1 MNYLTDERIMEKKKL
16 EAFERIGDIMDRLRS
31 ECPWDRKQT
40 NESLRILTQEEV
52 FELCD
57 AIIKKDDAGIC
68 EELGDVLLHILFYA
82 KIAEEK
88 NSFTIADVCNHLSDK
103 MIHRHPH
110 VFGSAEA
117 NSSAEVIRNWQILKL
132 QEGKGKTVLG
142 GVPDSLPSLIKAYR
156 IQDKARSAG
165 FDWKAKEDVWEKVK
179 EEVSEVEVEILEQSK
194 LQDSETDIKKLQAIA
209 ERIEEEFGDLMFS
222 IINAARLYKI
232 NPDNALE
239 RTNQKFIKRF
249 NYIESK
255 AKEQGKTV
263 NELSFEEMN
272 ALWEEAKHC

>member
-1 MNYLTDERIMEKKKL
+1 MKQDKL
-16 EAFERIGDIMDRLRS
+16 KAFERIGDIMDRLRQ

-40 NESLRILTQEEV
+40 NDTLRILTQEEV
-52 FELCD
+52 FELSD
-57 AIIKKDDAGIC
+57 AIIKKNDDGIC

-88 NSFTIADVCNHLSDK
+88 NSFTIADVCNRLSDK
-103 MIHRHPH
+103 MIYRHPH
-110 VFGSAEA
+110 VFGSAQA
-117 NSSAEVIRNWQILKL
+117 DSAAQVISNWQKLKL

-165 FDWKAKEDVWEKVK
+165 FDWECKEDVWGKVK
-179 EEVSEVEVEILEQSK
+179 EEFDEVEAEIRRKSELSDKNTTVTEQQQ
-194 LQDSETDIKKLQAIA
+194 LQ

-222 IINAARLYKI
+222 VINAARLYKI

-249 NYIESK
+249 NYMEAK
-255 AKEQGKTV
+255 AREHGKTV
-263 NELSFEEMN
+263 NDLTFDEMN
-272 ALWEEAKHC
+272 ALWDEAKKKHDVECTKE

>member
-1 MNYLTDERIMEKKKL
+1 MLHPMDKKKL
-16 EAFERIGDIMDRLRS
+16 EAFERIGDIMDRLRV

-68 EELGDVLLHILFYA
+68 EELGDVLLHILFYS

-88 NSFTIADVCNHLSDK
+88 NAFTIADVCNHLSDK

-142 GVPDSLPSLIKAYR
+142 GVPDSLPSLIKAFR

-165 FDWKAKEDVWEKVK
+165 FDWKQKEDVWEKVK
-179 EEVSEVEVEILEQSK
+179 EEVNEVEEELSK
-194 LQDSETDIKKLQAIA
+194 EENQQ
-209 ERIEEEFGDLMFS
+209 RIEDEFGDLLFS

-249 NYIESK
+249 NYMEAK

-263 NELSFEEMN
+263 NELSFDEMN
-272 ALWEEAKHC
+272 ALWDEAKKQ

>member
-1 MNYLTDERIMEKKKL
+1 MEKKKL
-16 EAFERIGDIMDRLRS
+16 EAFEKIGDIMDRLRI
-31 ECPWDRKQT
+31 ECPWDKKQT

-110 VFGSAEA
+110 VFGSAQA
-117 NSSAEVIRNWQILKL
+117 DSSAEVIRNWQILKL

-165 FDWKAKEDVWEKVK
+165 FDWKEKEDVWEKVK
-179 EEVSEVEVEILEQSK
+179 EEVSEVEVEIKAQS
-194 LQDSETDIKKLQAIA
+194 QVMDSTEDKKQNQEIQA
-209 ERIEEEFGDLMFS
+209 RIEEEFGDLMFS

-249 NYIESK
+249 NYLESK

-272 ALWEEAKHC
+272 ALWEEAKQH

>member
-1 MNYLTDERIMEKKKL
+1 MEKKKL
-16 EAFERIGDIMDRLRS
+16 EAFERIGDIMDRLRN

-110 VFGSAEA
+110 VFGSAQA
-117 NSSAEVIRNWQILKL
+117 DSSAEVIRNWQILKL

-142 GVPDSLPSLIKAYR
+142 GVPDSLPSLIKAFR

-165 FDWKAKEDVWEKVK
+165 FDWKQKEDVWEKVK
-179 EEVSEVEVEILEQSK
+179 EEVSEVEAE
-194 LQDSETDIKKLQAIA
+194 IKKQNNE

-249 NYIESK
+249 NYLESK
-255 AKEQGKTV
+255 AKELGETV

-272 ALWEEAKHC
+272 ALWEEAKQH

>member
-1 MNYLTDERIMEKKKL
+1 MEKNKID
-16 EAFERIGDIMDRLRS
+16 AFVRIGDIMDRLRN
-31 ECPWDRKQT
+31 ECPWDKKQT

-110 VFGSAEA
+110 VFGSAQA
-117 NSSAEVIRNWQILKL
+117 DSSAQVIRNWQILKL

-165 FDWKAKEDVWEKVK
+165 FDWKQKEDVWEKVK
-179 EEVSEVEVEILEQSK
+179 EEIDEVEAE
-194 LQDSETDIKKLQAIA
+194 IKKQNNE

-249 NYIESK
+249 NYLESK

-272 ALWEEAKHC
+272 ALWEEAKQH

>member
-1 MNYLTDERIMEKKKL
+1 MLHPMDKKKL
-16 EAFERIGDIMDRLRS
+16 EAFERIGDIMDRLRV

-68 EELGDVLLHILFYA
+68 EELGDVLLHILFYS

-88 NSFTIADVCNHLSDK
+88 NAFTIADVCNHLSDK

-142 GVPDSLPSLIKAYR
+142 GVPDSLPSLIKAFR

-165 FDWKAKEDVWEKVK
+165 FDWKQKEDVWEKVK
-179 EEVSEVEVEILEQSK
+179 EEVNEVEEELSKEENQQRVE
-194 LQDSETDIKKLQAIA
+194 D
-209 ERIEEEFGDLMFS
+209 EFGDLLFS

-249 NYIESK
+249 NYMESK

-263 NELSFEEMN
+263 NELSFDEMN
-272 ALWEEAKHC
+272 ALWDEAKKQ

>member
-1 MNYLTDERIMEKKKL
+1 MEQNKLDAFQRISEIL
-16 EAFERIGDIMDRLRS
+16 DRLRV

-110 VFGSAEA
+110 VFGSAQA
-117 NSSAEVIRNWQILKL
+117 NSSAEVIKNWQILKL
-132 QEGKGKTVLG
+132 QEGKGKRVLG
-142 GVPDSLPSLIKAYR
+142 GVPDSLPSLIKAFR

-165 FDWKAKEDVWEKVK
+165 FDWKQKEDVWEKVK
-179 EEVSEVEVEILEQSK
+179 EEVLEVEAEINKQTQSMEASGNENEKETEQNI
-194 LQDSETDIKKLQAIA
+194 QIQ
-209 ERIEEEFGDLMFS
+209 ERIEEEFGDLLFS

-249 NYIESK
+249 NYMEAK

-263 NELSFEEMN
+263 NQLSFEEMN
-272 ALWEEAKHC
+272 ALWDEAKQK

>member
-1 MNYLTDERIMEKKKL
+1 MKYLTDERIMEKKKL
-16 EAFERIGDIMDRLRS
+16 EAFERIGDIMDRLRN

-110 VFGSAEA
+110 IFGSTQAD
-117 NSSAEVIRNWQILKL
+117 SSAEVIRNWQILKL

-165 FDWKAKEDVWEKVK
+165 FDWKEKEDVWEKVK
-179 EEVSEVEVEILEQSK
+179 EEVSEVEEEILEQSK

-249 NYIESK
+249 NYLESK

-272 ALWEEAKHC
+272 ALWEEAKQH

>member
-1 MNYLTDERIMEKKKL
+1 MPHPMDKKKL
-16 EAFERIGDIMDRLRS
+16 EAFERIGDIMDRLRV

-68 EELGDVLLHILFYA
+68 EELGDVLLHILFYS

-88 NSFTIADVCNHLSDK
+88 NAFTIADVCNHLSDK

-142 GVPDSLPSLIKAYR
+142 GVPDSLPSLIKAFR

-165 FDWKAKEDVWEKVK
+165 FDWKQKEDVWEKVK
-179 EEVSEVEVEILEQSK
+179 EEVNEVEEELSKEENQQRVE
-194 LQDSETDIKKLQAIA
+194 D
-209 ERIEEEFGDLMFS
+209 EFGDLLFS

-249 NYIESK
+249 NYMEAK

-263 NELSFEEMN
+263 NELSFDEMN
-272 ALWEEAKHC
+272 TLWDEAKKQ

>member
-1 MNYLTDERIMEKKKL
+1 MEKKKL

-110 VFGSAEA
+110 VFGSAQA
-117 NSSAEVIRNWQILKL
+117 DSSAEVIRNWQILKL

-142 GVPDSLPSLIKAYR
+142 GVPDSLPSLIKAFR

-165 FDWKAKEDVWEKVK
+165 FDWKEKEDVWEKVK
-179 EEVSEVEVEILEQSK
+179 EEVSEVEAE
-194 LQDSETDIKKLQAIA
+194 IKKQNNE

-249 NYIESK
+249 NYLESK

-272 ALWEEAKHC
+272 ALWEEAKQH